1 MQVKNSV
8 IVITGA
14 ASGIGEAT
22 AIALAALGAKV
33 VLGDMNEEKLLAVKQ
48 SIIDKGGKAAAAAL
62 NVTNELS
69 VQSFMDFAVSQFGSI
84 NVVLACAGIIRDSF
98 LVTPDRE
105 TGKVKKF
112 MTTDQW
118 QQVID
123 VNMTGVFLTLR
134 EAVIRMV
141 DNGWEGVLIPVSSIN
156 KSGELGQLNY
166 ASTKVS
172 VALWPKI
179 LAGEFHARG
188 IKNIRVAAIAPGY
201 VETPILTS
209 IKAEILQGIIEQ
221 IPVGRLVKT
230 DEIVSTV
237 RFIME
242 NNAVHGTTIEV
253 SGGIIGKGLAK

>member
-8 IVITGA
+8 VVITGA

-22 AIALAALGAKV
+22 AIALAAAGAKV
-33 VLGDMNEEKLLAVKQ
+33 ILGDMNKEKLNAVKQ
-48 SIIDKGGKAAAAAL
+48 HILDNSGMAAASVL
-62 NVTNELS
+62 NVTDESS
-69 VQSFMDFAVSQFGSI
+69 VQNFMDFAVKEFGSI

-98 LVTPDRE
+98 LITPDRE

-112 MTTDQW
+112 MSLEQW

-134 EAVIRMV
+134 EAAIRMV
-141 DNGWEGVLIPVSSIN
+141 DNKWEGVLIPLSSIN
-156 KSGELGQLNY
+156 KSGELGQINY
-166 ASTKVS
+166 ASTKAS

-201 VETPILTS
+201 VDTPILTS
-209 IKAEILQGIIEQ
+209 IKPEILQGIINE

-230 DEIVSTV
+230 DEIVATV
-237 RFIME
+237 KFIIE
-242 NNAVHGTTIEV
+242 NEAVHGTTLEI